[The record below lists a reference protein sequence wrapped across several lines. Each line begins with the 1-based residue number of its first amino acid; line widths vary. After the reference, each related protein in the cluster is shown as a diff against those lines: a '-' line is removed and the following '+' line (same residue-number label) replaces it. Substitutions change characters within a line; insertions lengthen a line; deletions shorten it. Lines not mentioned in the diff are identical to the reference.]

1 MASIRDSSRRA
12 RPRTVRLAGGLAAL
26 GLLVTSAACSAPAV
40 EREFLGVKRVTVAM
54 HNDLP
59 GLSYS
64 SNYDRSGL
72 DFIMLQHIEEEI
84 EVPFSEPVDV
94 SSGDRI
100 TQLLQGKADMT
111 IASFSIT
118 AERMEEIDFVG
129 PYLKTRQGF
138 LVGPG
143 SAEVERLRDLRG
155 SRICTWQGT
164 TSVEAL
170 GGIRESSGSDPVVL
184 TDASDCIDQLVEGQ
198 VQAVSTD
205 QAILYGF
212 ARQYEKEGLRVV
224 PDVTIGAPQHYGI
237 GLPKGHTEDCR
248 RLASWLM
255 RHVGTSGWI
264 RDVETSLPAL
274 IKADPGWISSHKPS
288 AAEIEARS
296 CRNSISP

>member
-1 MASIRDSSRRA
+1 MLTNLASCSSNE
-12 RPRTVRLAGGLAAL
+12 PE
-26 GLLVTSAACSAPAV
+26 P
-40 EREFLGVKRVTVAM
+40 EFLGVKRITVAM

-59 GLSYS
+59 GVSYS

-72 DFIMLQHIEEEI
+72 DFLVFQHIQEELD
-84 EVPFSEPVDV
+84 VAFSEPVDV
-94 SSGDRI
+94 SSGDRV
-100 TQLLQGKADMT
+100 TQLLERKADMT

-138 LVGPG
+138 LVGPQ
-143 SAEVERLRDLRG
+143 AADVERLSDLRG

-164 TSVEAL
+164 TSREAL
-170 GGIRESSGSDPVVL
+170 NGIRETVGAEPVTE
-184 TDASDCIDQLVEGQ
+184 TDASDCIEQLMNGQ

-212 ARQYEKEGLRVV
+212 AQRYEKEGLRVV

-237 GLPKGHTEDCR
+237 GLPKGHREDCGK
-248 RLASWLM
+248 LKAWLKK
-255 RHVGTSGWI
+255 HVGTSTWI

-274 IKADPGWISSHKPS
+274 PEEDRAWISSYKPNS
-288 AAEIEARS
+288 AEIEARS
-296 CRNSISP
+296 CRDAVSP

>member
-1 MASIRDSSRRA
+1 MLAVLAS
-12 RPRTVRLAGGLAAL
+12 
-26 GLLVTSAACSAPAV
+26 SAACSSKEAEP
-40 EREFLGVKRVTVAM
+40 EFLGVKRVTVAM

-64 SNYDRSGL
+64 ANYDRSGL
-72 DFIMLQHIEEEI
+72 DFIMLQHIKEE
-84 EVPFSEPVDV
+84 VDVDFSEPVDV
-94 SSGDRI
+94 SSGDRV
-100 TQLLQGKADMT
+100 TQLIERKADMT

-118 AERMEEIDFVG
+118 AERMDEIDFVG

-138 LVGPG
+138 LVGPEG
-143 SAEVERLRDLRG
+143 ADVERLADLRG
-155 SRICTWQGT
+155 SQICTWQGT

-170 GGIRESSGSDPVVL
+170 DGIRETAGADPVTL
-184 TDASDCIDQLVEGQ
+184 TDASDCIEQLIAGQ

-212 ARQYEKEGLRVV
+212 ARQYEKEGLRVL

-237 GLPKGHTEDCR
+237 GLPKGHTGDCR
-248 RLASWLM
+248 RLASWLKK
-255 RHVGTSGWI
+255 HVGTSNWI

-274 IKADPGWISSHKPS
+274 IEDDPSWISSYKPS

-296 CRNSISP
+296 CRDGISP

>member
-1 MASIRDSSRRA
+1 MAPTSTTGRRA
-12 RPRTVRLAGGLAAL
+12 RPLPGRLFGTVATLVLLAGLAA
-26 GLLVTSAACSAPAV
+26 CSSEEP
-40 EREFLGVKRVTVAM
+40 EREFLGVQRITVAM

-72 DFIMLQHIEEEI
+72 DFLMFQHIEEEI
-84 EVPFSEPVDV
+84 DVDFSEPVDV
-94 SSGDRI
+94 SSGDRV
-100 TQLLQGKADMT
+100 TQLIQRKADMT

-118 AERMEEIDFVG
+118 ADRMDEIDFVG

-138 LVGPG
+138 LVGPDG
-143 SAEVERLRDLRG
+143 AGVERLADLRG
-155 SRICTWQGT
+155 SQICTWQGT

-170 GGIRESSGSDPVVL
+170 EGIRETAGADPVTL
-184 TDASDCIDQLVEGQ
+184 TDASDCIEQLIDGQ
-198 VQAVSTD
+198 VKAVSTD

-237 GLPKGHTEDCR
+237 GLPKGHTADCR
-248 RLASWLM
+248 RLASWLKK
-255 RHVGTSGWI
+255 HVGTSSWI
-264 RDVETSLPAL
+264 RDVETSLPTL
-274 IKADPGWISSHKPS
+274 IEEDPGWISSHKPS

-296 CRNSISP
+296 CRDSISP